1 LLIAD
6 LYIYFKKGANVKMLL
21 KTVKKALL
29 NWAILRFLAK
39 WNPKIQ
45 SKNLEGTPKP
55 IYGLWGTK
63 AGHREGLI

>member
-1 LLIAD
+1 
-6 LYIYFKKGANVKMLL
+6 MLL